1 MCEVTHGTTAPCCEE
16 RPPAPGLLRAR
27 GRPPRPTTRDQLGR
41 GKDALLLRRDVY
53 SGSLKLLG
61 EEHHNTLLAANNYA
75 ASFFNL
81 RRFEEA
87 KSLLRKTIPVAQRIL
102 GEGHRLALRMR
113 TIYAVALSCNDGAT
127 LDDLREAVTTLE
139 DSERIARRVFGSSHP
154 RTQAIEEELQ
164 DARAA
169 LRARTE

>member
-1 MCEVTHGTTAPCCEE
+1 M
-16 RPPAPGLLRAR
+16 
-27 GRPPRPTTRDQLGR
+27 
-41 GKDALLLRRDVY
+41 
-53 SGSLKLLG
+53 KLLG

-139 DSERIARRVFGSSHP
+139 DSERIARRVLGGAHPVTEGTECALQEAREALCARDGGGS
-154 RTQAIEEELQ
+154 AIREAVE
-164 DARAA
+164 AMTA
-169 LRARTE
+169 